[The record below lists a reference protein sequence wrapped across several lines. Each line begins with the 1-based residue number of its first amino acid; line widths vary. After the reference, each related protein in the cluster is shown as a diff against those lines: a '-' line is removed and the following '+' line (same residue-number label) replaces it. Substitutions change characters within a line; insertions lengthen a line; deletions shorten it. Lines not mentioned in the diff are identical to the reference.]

1 MASGL
6 QAVTLLIVALLP
18 GAFFVW
24 GFERNAGR
32 YGIGLKDRALR
43 LVGVSSVFIA
53 VFATVLY
60 WLYANY
66 WQAFKSGDPLPT
78 GLVIAPIA
86 YLSIPGAL
94 GWFAG
99 SRLRRG
105 SKWARSLAGS
115 SRAPRAW
122 DHLFQDRR
130 GGWIRCRMKSGAW
143 IAGAYA
149 AVEDVEPY
157 ASGYPEPQEIFL
169 ARSIEIDRDDG
180 NFVYDD
186 DERPQFG
193 AGGLLIRWGE
203 IEFLE
208 FIHSHEENAD
218 GEEIETS
225 NG

>member
-6 QAVTLLIVALLP
+6 QAVTLLVVALLP

-32 YGIGLKDRALR
+32 YGIGLRDRALR

-53 VFATVLY
+53 VFASVLY

-66 WQAFKSGDPLPT
+66 WQAFKSGAPLPA
-78 GLVIAPIA
+78 GLVIVPIA

-99 SRLRRG
+99 SRLRGG
-105 SKWARSLAGS
+105 SKWARALAGS

-122 DHLFQDRR
+122 DHLFQDHR
-130 GGWIRCRMKSGAW
+130 GGWIRCRMKSRAW
-143 IAGAYA
+143 IAGVYA
-149 AVEDVEPY
+149 KIDDIEPY

-169 ARSIEIDRDDG
+169 ARSIEIDQDDG
-180 NFVYDD
+180 GFVYGEDG
-186 DERPQFG
+186 RPHLG
-193 AGGLLIRWGE
+193 AGGLLLRWDE

-208 FIHSHEENAD
+208 FIHSREENAN
-218 GEEIETS
+218 GEETDTS